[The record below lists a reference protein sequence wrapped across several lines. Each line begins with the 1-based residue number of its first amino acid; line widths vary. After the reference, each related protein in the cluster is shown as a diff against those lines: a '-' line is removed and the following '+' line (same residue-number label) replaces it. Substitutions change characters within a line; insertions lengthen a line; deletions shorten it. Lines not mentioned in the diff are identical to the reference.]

1 MSGNSRS
8 QGKWVFGRYNQAY
21 WRLHMG
27 QPEVSEAC
35 WTAKTELSREQTTA
49 TAVREWWKLLHNHYK
64 QKEGKHCRYSA
75 ICKKQQPLT
84 ECELCRQRMIMDLQ
98 AENQIHFY
106 DSSGEQVKLL
116 RRKLGGG
123 LFITQ
128 REEQIVILK
137 NKVMRSIEKGGKN
150 LSVITDESRIIKWN
164 TWKT

>member
-1 MSGNSRS
+1 
-8 QGKWVFGRYNQAY
+8 
-21 WRLHMG
+21 
-27 QPEVSEAC
+27 
-35 WTAKTELSREQTTA
+35 
-49 TAVREWWKLLHNHYK
+49 
-64 QKEGKHCRYSA
+64 
-75 ICKKQQPLT
+75 
-84 ECELCRQRMIMDLQ
+84 MIMDLQ

-150 LSVITDESRIIKWN
+150 LSVITDESRIIK
-164 TWKT
+164 

>member
-1 MSGNSRS
+1 
-8 QGKWVFGRYNQAY
+8 
-21 WRLHMG
+21 
-27 QPEVSEAC
+27 
-35 WTAKTELSREQTTA
+35 
-49 TAVREWWKLLHNHYK
+49 
-64 QKEGKHCRYSA
+64 
-75 ICKKQQPLT
+75 
-84 ECELCRQRMIMDLQ
+84 MDLQ

-150 LSVITDESRIIKWN
+150 LSVITDESRIIK
-164 TWKT
+164 

>member
-1 MSGNSRS
+1 
-8 QGKWVFGRYNQAY
+8 
-21 WRLHMG
+21 
-27 QPEVSEAC
+27 
-35 WTAKTELSREQTTA
+35 
-49 TAVREWWKLLHNHYK
+49 
-64 QKEGKHCRYSA
+64 
-75 ICKKQQPLT
+75 
-84 ECELCRQRMIMDLQ
+84 MDLQ

-150 LSVITDESRIIKWN
+150 LSVITDESRII
-164 TWKT
+164 